1 MKRNL
6 NGLASVITGAML
18 MLNPAKGMS
27 QANDQLREILTAAHR
42 NAVDPQVIRFSATST
57 LRLEFEGEEPQVVWT
72 ETSARVQGTRMEL
85 ENRTTH
91 ESPSEEGPNAAAA
104 FVQRASWDGERYY
117 STQYHG
123 GPGEPLRTVSDSAGA
138 GRTVLA
144 SPKAGSFL
152 EGKLTVLPPHPP
164 EGSLF
169 GWLLQRNDARLEP
182 SAEAVGGHPCWV
194 IKAETEHGSFA
205 VWVDPN
211 YGYRLRRVSATR
223 RIGDGPGGVGWTR
236 LSVDDVRIEKVG
248 EDFFSTFGILVIER
262 VSADGKRKVE
272 TIGVLREGVTAENAP
287 SAELGFLPA
296 WDDGARV
303 FHVEKARYMV
313 WRDGALEA
321 EVSDAGVKRI
331 EETVTALE
339 EEARQGSPRLVEAL
353 HKRAN

>member
-1 MKRNL
+1 M
-6 NGLASVITGAML
+6 
-18 MLNPAKGMS
+18 
-27 QANDQLREILTAAHR
+27 
-42 NAVDPQVIRFSATST
+42 
-57 LRLEFEGEEPQVVWT
+57 
-72 ETSARVQGTRMEL
+72 
-85 ENRTTH
+85 
-91 ESPSEEGPNAAAA
+91 
-104 FVQRASWDGERYY
+104 
-117 STQYHG
+117 
-123 GPGEPLRTVSDSAGA
+123 
-138 GRTVLA
+138 
-144 SPKAGSFL
+144 
-152 EGKLTVLPPHPP
+152 
-164 EGSLF
+164 
-169 GWLLQRNDARLEP
+169 
-182 SAEAVGGHPCWV
+182 
-194 IKAETEHGSFA
+194 
-205 VWVDPN
+205 
-211 YGYRLRRVSATR
+211 
-223 RIGDGPGGVGWTR
+223 
-236 LSVDDVRIEKVG
+236 G